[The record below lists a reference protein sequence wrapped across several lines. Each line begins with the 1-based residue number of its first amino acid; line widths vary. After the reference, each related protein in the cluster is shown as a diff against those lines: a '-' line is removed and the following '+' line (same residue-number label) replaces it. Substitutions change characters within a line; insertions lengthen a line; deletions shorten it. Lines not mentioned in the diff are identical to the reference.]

1 MTTVVKDDF
10 KGILAELRRKEGHDL
25 VNEFERI
32 LRVRI
37 PQDLNDLSAAASQN
51 DMESLGKKAHF
62 LSTTLITLKFTQGVE
77 LTDALEKSAKAG
89 ELQQS
94 LLLTSELIQYLQR
107 MIHTI

>member
-10 KGILAELRRKEGHDL
+10 KGILAELRQKEGHDL

>member
-10 KGILAELRRKEGHDL
+10 KGTLAELRRKEGHDL